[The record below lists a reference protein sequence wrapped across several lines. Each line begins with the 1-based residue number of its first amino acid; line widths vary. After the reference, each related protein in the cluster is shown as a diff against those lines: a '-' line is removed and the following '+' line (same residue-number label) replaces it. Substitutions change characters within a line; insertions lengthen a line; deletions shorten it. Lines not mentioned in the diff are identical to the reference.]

1 MGKKKRV
8 RSIFNRAIKEAR
20 RKGHRMRESLEG
32 AIKKANEK
40 EYPKGYRVQI
50 LFDHIV
56 KEAWFVE
63 VQGAG
68 YPTKKEALKAML
80 NDIKTDPRFTAE
92 DIAKFRAD
100 LEKEI
105 EKE

>member
-1 MGKKKRV
+1 MGRNRRI
-8 RSIFNRAIKEAR
+8 RSRINKSIKEAR
-20 RKGHRMRESLEG
+20 RKGHRMRNALED

-50 LFDHIV
+50 LFDPIV

-80 NDIKTDPRFTAE
+80 NDIKNDPRFTTE

-105 EKE
+105 ER